1 VEDLRGGSRRIR
13 VDRAHG
19 RPRPAFPELVDEA
32 EPFHVGKE
40 EEISH
45 ELRRLVDDGTA
56 RTGGD
61 QALGHREIGQAAD
74 VGGLGLEHE
83 IEGQGHRLALD
94 EGLARE
100 EAIAVTGFGGD
111 EGVDGQLAV
120 LQGVHQLVHE
130 GGALL
135 LPGQPVAH
143 HHDLAEWIVVGGD
156 LLLEQIEKE
165 TLEIVVRGQHPPR
178 DHALA
183 LRLELV
189 LGVAPVDL
197 LLDEAPIVRA
207 RAHEDGRGRPWGGD
221 APELGELI
229 VERRGHRGERGLLLR
244 VGP

>member
-1 VEDLRGGSRRIR
+1 MTGPPALVVIR
-13 VDRAHG
+13 PWVIVRSG
-19 RPRPAFPELVDEA
+19 E
-32 EPFHVGKE
+32 
-40 EEISH
+40 
-45 ELRRLVDDGTA
+45 
-56 RTGGD
+56 
-61 QALGHREIGQAAD
+61 AAD

-100 EAIAVTGFGGD
+100 EPIAVTGFGGD

-143 HHDLAEWIVVGGD
+143 HHDLAERIVVGGD

-165 TLEIVVRGQHPPR
+165 TLEIVVRGQHSPR

-189 LGVAPVDL
+189 LGVAP
-197 LLDEAPIVRA
+197 A
-207 RAHEDGRGRPWGGD
+207 
-221 APELGELI
+221 
-229 VERRGHRGERGLLLR
+229 
-244 VGP
+244 

>member
-1 VEDLRGGSRRIR
+1 M
-13 VDRAHG
+13 
-19 RPRPAFPELVDEA
+19 
-32 EPFHVGKE
+32 
-40 EEISH
+40 
-45 ELRRLVDDGTA
+45 
-56 RTGGD
+56 
-61 QALGHREIGQAAD
+61 
-74 VGGLGLEHE
+74 
-83 IEGQGHRLALD
+83 
-94 EGLARE
+94 
-100 EAIAVTGFGGD
+100 TGFGGD

-120 LQGVHQLVHE
+120 LEGVHQLVHE

-143 HHDLAEWIVVGGD
+143 HHDLAERIVVGGD

-197 LLDEAPIVRA
+197 PLDEAPIVRA
-207 RAHEDGRGRPWGGD
+207 RAHEDGRGWPRGGD

-229 VERRGHRGERGLLLR
+229 VEWRGHRGERGLLLR